1 VRINLVGIRGWLF
14 TGSAIAV
21 LTSLVLL
28 AIPPALV
35 PGIEFTS
42 GTTALYRFSQDV
54 GRSEILQAYDDLGHS
69 ESRVQNAGPLEF
81 LIRTDELDVPEG
93 GFTEVAP
100 AVETD
105 FQPVGPVPIEPV
117 GTLILGAEGVTDE
130 VLLRDPYQGEICH
143 FGRTAG
149 RVDAGTEAT
158 VVGVFSACGTGD
170 DLVYRIQ
177 AGDVIGYIRAAD
189 TSNFVEIE
197 GPTLDP
203 VLLGERAVI
212 EQELEARFGAF
223 LVLEFATVSPV
234 VSSVAVRNATIAVV
248 VASLFIMGYVAF
260 AFSSVP
266 KPFRYA
272 TCAIIA
278 LVHDIVIVLG
288 AFSLF
293 GKLFGLEIN
302 LMFVTALLT
311 VVGFSVHDS
320 IVVFDRIR
328 ENVRLAPHANLSD
341 NVNAALIQTLS
352 RSLNTS
358 LTMLLTVT
366 AMLLLGGESIRAF
379 LLTIFVGVIAGTYSS
394 IAIAAQLLVAW
405 ENGDFRRWLRR
416 GGSTTPSE
424 LSGSPD
430 TT

>member
-1 VRINLVGIRGWLF
+1 MRIDLVGIRGWLF
-14 TGSAIAV
+14 TGSAIVV

-42 GTTALYRFSQDV
+42 GTTALYRFSQLVD
-54 GRSEILQAYDDLGHS
+54 RAEIRQAYDDLGHP
-69 ESRVQNAGPLEF
+69 EARVQNAGPLEF

-130 VLLRDPYQGEICH
+130 VLLRDSYQGEICH
-143 FGRTAG
+143 FGRIAG
-149 RVDAGTEAT
+149 RVDPGTEAA

-170 DLVYRIQ
+170 DLVYRVQ

-189 TSNFVEIE
+189 TRDFAEIE
-197 GPTLDP
+197 EPAVDP

-212 EQELEARFGAF
+212 EQELEARFGSF
-223 LVLEFATVSPV
+223 EVLEFATVSPV

-266 KPFRYA
+266 RPFRYA

-278 LVHDIVIVLG
+278 LVHDVVIVLG

-328 ENVRLAPHANLSD
+328 ENVRLSPHANLAD

-358 LTMLLTVT
+358 LTLLLTVT

-394 IAIAAQLLVAW
+394 IGIAAQVLVAW
-405 ENGDFRRWLRR
+405 ENGDFRRWLSR
-416 GGSTTPSE
+416 GGATTPSE
-424 LSGSPD
+424 PSEAPD
-430 TT
+430 TA